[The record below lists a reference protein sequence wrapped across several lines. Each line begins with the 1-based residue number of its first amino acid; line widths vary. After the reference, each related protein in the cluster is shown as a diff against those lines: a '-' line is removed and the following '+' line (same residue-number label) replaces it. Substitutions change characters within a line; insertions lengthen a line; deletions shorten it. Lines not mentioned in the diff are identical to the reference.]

1 MSKTLDFDKF
11 LSEKNKETLDVT
23 VFGKVYRVP
32 LMIPAIVPVMMARS
46 EENLDQN
53 ESTKMVY
60 RAADALF
67 GEDAVNEMC
76 AKGMAGKDMAELVQ
90 SVFNI
95 INGKEE
101 DDDEAQELS
110 DEDSHVAA
118 PRRGKTAK
126 K

>member
-32 LMIPAIVPVMMARS
+32 MMIPAIVPVMMARS

-67 GEDAVNEMC
+67 GADAVNEMC

-101 DDDEAQELS
+101 EDDEAQELS

>member
-32 LMIPAIVPVMMARS
+32 MMIPAIVPVMMARS

-67 GEDAVNEMC
+67 GTDAVNEMC

-101 DDDEAQELS
+101 EDDEAQELS

>member
-76 AKGMAGKDMAELVQ
+76 AKGMSGKDMAELVQ

-95 INGKEE
+95 INGKEDE
-101 DDDEAQELS
+101 DDEAQELS

>member
-101 DDDEAQELS
+101 EDDEAQELS